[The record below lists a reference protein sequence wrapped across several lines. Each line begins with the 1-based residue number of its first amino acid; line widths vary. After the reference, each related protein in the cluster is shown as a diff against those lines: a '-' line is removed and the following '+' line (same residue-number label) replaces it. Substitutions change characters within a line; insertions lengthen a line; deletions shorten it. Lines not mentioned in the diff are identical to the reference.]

1 MIGKIRSIQDSWVMK
16 LILILTALSFM
27 SLFGVSGYYATAANN
42 KPVIKVDDIEI
53 TQSQIMNELNN
64 ELQKAKSLF
73 GENLDVNEDIRNA
86 LLQGLVQKELSNA
99 ILQKTAQDN
108 NVYISDELI
117 KKIIS
122 SQPEFMD
129 ENGKFSVQRMRRILA
144 SVGMSEQEY
153 IQSLRRDIEK
163 IHLVYNMVDGV
174 TVPEFMADYQY
185 KLDNQKKVFK
195 FINIDPEQ
203 MKIDRKISQDE
214 IEQYYNDFAAQ
225 FIEPENRD
233 VSFISISS
241 ADAAGKVLISDE
253 DVKAYYDE
261 NIKQFEVPE
270 SRNILQMVFSNKDDA
285 DKAYAQLKNG
295 ADFYAVA
302 KKEANQDKAAT
313 ELGFVEKDMLIGNMG
328 DVMFSLKKGEIS
340 EPEESEYGWHIMKVT
355 DIRPMQKTSWE
366 KAKAKIVEV
375 LRREQSDE
383 AAGDLIAKIE
393 DEAGAGKSL
402 AEIAK
407 GLNVPL
413 LKVEGLQEDGKAES
427 MPKSFEKL
435 VTSPDF
441 IDAAFSYNQDETSQ
455 AIEIDDGF
463 VFVNVDKVTE
473 PRQKAMDEV
482 VPEIEKIWAGNEKNA
497 IAQEVVNDVLHDVEN
512 GDKIED
518 VARRFGLKL
527 QTTAPLKKSD
537 TFDGFSALQMQ
548 ELFRENIGTP
558 KVIGDDMRQVIVVP
572 AKVINSSDKLT
583 ESEKKDILRKAQFET
598 SQEMAQQLI
607 NDYGT
612 NYRIKI
618 KYKAIGIID

>member
-53 TQSQIMNELNN
+53 TQSQIMNELNS
-64 ELQKAKSLF
+64 ELQKAKALF
-73 GENLDVNEDIRNA
+73 GENLDVNENIRNA
-86 LLQGLVQKELSNA
+86 VLQGLIQKELSNA

-435 VTSPDF
+435 VASPDF

-455 AIEIDDGF
+455 AVETDDGF

-583 ESEKKDILRKAQFET
+583 ESEKKDILRKTQFET

>member
-53 TQSQIMNELNN
+53 TQSQIMNELNS
-64 ELQKAKSLF
+64 ELQKAKALF
-73 GENLDVNEDIRNA
+73 GENLDVNENIRNA
-86 LLQGLVQKELSNA
+86 VLQGLIQKELSNA

-117 KKIIS
+117 KKIIA

-174 TVPEFMADYQY
+174 TVPEFMAEYQY

-253 DVKAYYDE
+253 EVKAYYDE

-270 SRNILQMVFSNKDDA
+270 SRNILQMVFENKADA

-328 DVMFSLKKGEIS
+328 DVMFNLKKGEIS

-355 DIRPMQKTSWE
+355 DIRPMQKTSLE
-366 KAKAKIVEV
+366 KAKAKIIEA

-407 GLNVPL
+407 SLNVPL
-413 LKVEGLQEDGKAES
+413 LEVKGLQEDGKAKT

-435 VTSPDF
+435 VASPDF

-455 AIEIDDGF
+455 AVETDDGF
-463 VFVNVDKVTE
+463 VFVNVDKITE
-473 PRQKAMDEV
+473 PHQKAMDEV

-572 AKVINSSDKLT
+572 VKVINSSDKLT
-583 ESEKKDILRKAQFET
+583 ENEKKDILRKAQFET

-612 NYRIKI
+612 NYRIRI
-618 KYKAIGIID
+618 KYKAVGIID

>member
-42 KPVIKVDDIEI
+42 KPAIKVDDIEI

-285 DKAYAQLKNG
+285 DKAYAQLKKG

-435 VTSPDF
+435 VASPDF

-455 AIEIDDGF
+455 AVETDDGF

>member
-285 DKAYAQLKNG
+285 DKAYAQLKKG
-295 ADFYAVA
+295 ADFYAFA

-455 AIEIDDGF
+455 AVETDDGF

>member
-328 DVMFSLKKGEIS
+328 DVMFSLKKGDIS

-435 VTSPDF
+435 VASPDF

-455 AIEIDDGF
+455 AVETDDGF

>member
-427 MPKSFEKL
+427 MLKSFEKL

-455 AIEIDDGF
+455 AVETDDGF

>member
-435 VTSPDF
+435 VASPDF

-455 AIEIDDGF
+455 AVETDDGF

>member
-214 IEQYYNDFAAQ
+214 IEQYYNDFATQ

-261 NIKQFEVPE
+261 NIKQFEVQE

-558 KVIGDDMRQVIVVP
+558 KVIGDDIRQVIVVP

>member
-73 GENLDVNEDIRNA
+73 GENLDVNENIRNA
-86 LLQGLVQKELSNA
+86 VLQGLIQKELSNA

-117 KKIIS
+117 KKIIA

-144 SVGMSEQEY
+144 SVGISEQEY

-174 TVPEFMADYQY
+174 IVPNFMAEYQY
-185 KLDNQKKVFK
+185 KIDNQKKVFK

-214 IEQYYNDFAAQ
+214 IEQYYNDFATQ

-253 DVKAYYDE
+253 EVKAYYDE

-270 SRNILQMVFSNKDDA
+270 SRNILQMVFENKADA

-313 ELGFVEKDMLIGNMG
+313 DLGFVEKDMLIGNMG

-355 DIRPMQKTSWE
+355 NIRPMQKTSWE

-407 GLNVPL
+407 GLNMPL
-413 LKVEGLQEDGKAES
+413 LKVEGLQEDGKAKT

-435 VTSPDF
+435 VASPDF

-455 AIEIDDGF
+455 AVETDDGF
-463 VFVNVDKVTE
+463 VFVNVDKITE
-473 PRQKAMDEV
+473 QHQKAMNEV
-482 VPEIEKIWAGNEKNA
+482 VSEIEKIWAGNEKNA

-537 TFDGFSALQMQ
+537 TFDGFSALQIQ

-558 KVIGDDMRQVIVVP
+558 KVIGDGVRQVIVVP
-572 AKVINSSDKLT
+572 VKVINSSNKLT
-583 ESEKKDILRKAQFET
+583 ESEKKDILRKTQFAT

-618 KYKAIGIID
+618 KYKAVGIID

>member
-73 GENLDVNEDIRNA
+73 GENLDVNENIRNA
-86 LLQGLVQKELSNA
+86 VLQGLIQKELSNA

-117 KKIIS
+117 KKIIA

-144 SVGMSEQEY
+144 SVGISEQEY

-174 TVPEFMADYQY
+174 IVPNFMAEYQY
-185 KLDNQKKVFK
+185 KIDNQKKVFK

-214 IEQYYNDFAAQ
+214 IEQYYNDFATQ

-253 DVKAYYDE
+253 EVKAYYDE
-261 NIKQFEVPE
+261 NIKQFEIPE
-270 SRNILQMVFSNKDDA
+270 SRNILQMVFENKADA

-313 ELGFVEKDMLIGNMG
+313 DLGFVEKDMLIGNMG
-328 DVMFSLKKGEIS
+328 DVMFNLKKGEIS

-355 DIRPMQKTSWE
+355 NIRPMQKTSWE

-393 DEAGAGKSL
+393 DEVGAGKSL

-407 GLNVPL
+407 GLNMPL
-413 LKVEGLQEDGKAES
+413 LKVEGLQEDGKAKT

-435 VTSPDF
+435 VASPDF

-455 AIEIDDGF
+455 AVETDDGF
-463 VFVNVDKVTE
+463 VFVNVDKITE
-473 PRQKAMDEV
+473 PHQKAMDEV
-482 VPEIEKIWAGNEKNA
+482 VSEIEKIWAGNEKNA

-537 TFDGFSALQMQ
+537 TFDGFSALQIQ

-558 KVIGDDMRQVIVVP
+558 KVIGDGVRQVIVVP
-572 AKVINSSDKLT
+572 VKVINSSNKLT
-583 ESEKKDILRKAQFET
+583 ESEKKDILRKAQFAT

-618 KYKAIGIID
+618 KYKAVGIID

>member
-53 TQSQIMNELNN
+53 TQSQIMNELNS
-64 ELQKAKSLF
+64 ELQKAKALF
-73 GENLDVNEDIRNA
+73 GENLDVNENIRNA
-86 LLQGLVQKELSNA
+86 VLQGLVQKELSNA

-117 KKIIS
+117 KKIIA

-174 TVPEFMADYQY
+174 TVPEFMAEYQY

-253 DVKAYYDE
+253 EVKAYYDE

-270 SRNILQMVFSNKDDA
+270 SRNILQMVFENKADA

-355 DIRPMQKTSWE
+355 DIRPMQKTSLE
-366 KAKAKIVEV
+366 KAKAKIIEA

-407 GLNVPL
+407 SLNVPL
-413 LKVEGLQEDGKAES
+413 LEVKGLQEDGKAKT

-435 VTSPDF
+435 VASPDF

-455 AIEIDDGF
+455 AVETDDGF
-463 VFVNVDKVTE
+463 VFVNVDKITE
-473 PRQKAMDEV
+473 PYQKAMDEV

-527 QTTAPLKKSD
+527 QTSAPLKKSD

-572 AKVINSSDKLT
+572 VKVINSSDKLT
-583 ESEKKDILRKAQFET
+583 ENEKKDILRKAQFET

-612 NYRIKI
+612 NYRIRI
-618 KYKAIGIID
+618 KYKAVGIID

>member
-455 AIEIDDGF
+455 AVETDDGF